1 MRKKQK
7 VADMASEVLARQAK
21 TRTDR
26 IGEAFEDALE
36 ALMGTEERADALG
49 CSSSDEVPGSPVGR
63 PRRGSR

>member
-7 VADMASEVLARQAK
+7 VAEMAGEVLARQAK

-26 IGEAFEDALE
+26 IGEAFEELE